1 MERLNLVRAAQSTFV
16 SVYTMVKTLD
26 YHSYADV
33 AHMQRTCVYTVH
45 TKWSLGYLISQIYA
59 RVKPPLLLTT

>member
-16 SVYTMVKTLD
+16 SVYTVVNTLD

-33 AHMQRTCVYTVH
+33 AHMQRT
-45 TKWSLGYLISQIYA
+45 
-59 RVKPPLLLTT
+59 RV